1 MEIYMIDEKK
11 EFTEEQIDR
20 LAKLGTLKLIEEKHD
35 MYHSEYVKS
44 NEPKIIAVNPD
55 LTDWEFPNDLI
66 EKIPNLKGICLMST
80 SYSYVDLAFCES
92 KNIVVTNVPKYS
104 TDSVAEYA
112 CFLMLA
118 IARKLPL
125 QIKNNLKEDF
135 SAPYLQMQVKGKT
148 VGILGLGSI
157 GTRIGELLS
166 GLGMKVIYWSRKTRD
181 DRFEHKDLT
190 EIFETADF
198 IFPTFLVN
206 EETKNIITDELI
218 NVMKSTASIISI
230 VGTDVLNKELI
241 LDKVKMNQLYGFA
254 FEKSNDDLK
263 HYEGNV
269 MVTSP
274 YAWYTEEALQNCIEI
289 WVQSIEGMAKGE
301 KINQVICEE

>member
-1 MEIYMIDEKK
+1 MEIYIIGEKK
-11 EFTEEQIDR
+11 DFTQEQIDR
-20 LAKLGTLKLIEEKHD
+20 LSKLGMLKFIEEKHD

-44 NEPKIIAVNPD
+44 KEPKIIAINPD
-55 LTDWEFPNDLI
+55 LTDWEFPKDLI
-66 EKIPNLKGICLMST
+66 EKISNLKGICLMST
-80 SYSYVDLAFCES
+80 SYSYVDLAFCKS

-135 SAPYLQMQVKGKT
+135 SAPYLQMQIKDKT

-157 GTRIGELLS
+157 GTRIGEILL
-166 GLGMKVIYWSRKTRD
+166 GLGSKVIYWSRKTRD
-181 DRFEHKDLT
+181 DRFQYKDLM

-218 NVMKSTASIISI
+218 NSMKSTASMISI
-230 VGTDVLNKELI
+230 IGTEVLNKELI
-241 LDKVKMNQLYGFA
+241 LDKVRNNQLYGFA

-263 HYEGNV
+263 NYEGNV

-274 YAWYTEEALQNCIEI
+274 YAWYTENALQNCIEI
-289 WVQSIEGMAKGE
+289 WVQSVEGVAKEE
-301 KINQVICEE
+301 KVNQVICED